1 MSAADHSTPDYP
13 KTAYPRR
20 GPQQDQ
26 SDLMTFFGFGDTDG
40 LQDLDHV
47 RRASIISLV
56 AERLE
61 LPPPQLF
68 LDELGAGKRPV
79 VLLLGAVGGDERR
92 FGDGRSRR
100 VGDDLDI
107 TTINVRIA
115 ARHCPHDDA
124 VGADVDLHLER
135 R

>member
-1 MSAADHSTPDYP
+1 MA
-13 KTAYPRR
+13 
-20 GPQQDQ
+20 
-26 SDLMTFFGFGDTDG
+26 FFLLGFFLLLVAFTDD
-40 LQDLDHV
+40 LQDLDQV

-79 VLLLGAVGGDERR
+79 VLLP
-92 FGDGRSRR
+92 GRSRR
-100 VGDDLDI
+100 VGDDPNI
-107 TTINVRIA
+107 TTINVRRA
-115 ARHCPHDDA
+115 ARHSPHDDA
-124 VGADVDLHLER
+124 IGADVDLHLER